1 MTEDEANTKTCY
13 RTLSNVALNGH
24 LRRELLPCIGSACMA
39 WRWISKTGTSED
51 GKPNYYTGKW
61 KGYCGLAGKP

>member
-1 MTEDEANTKTCY
+1 VSAVTEDEAKTKWCPKYGTEDASCCAS
-13 RTLSNVALNGH
+13 R
-24 LRRELLPCIGSACMA
+24 CMW

-61 KGYCGLAGKP
+61 KGYCGPAGKP